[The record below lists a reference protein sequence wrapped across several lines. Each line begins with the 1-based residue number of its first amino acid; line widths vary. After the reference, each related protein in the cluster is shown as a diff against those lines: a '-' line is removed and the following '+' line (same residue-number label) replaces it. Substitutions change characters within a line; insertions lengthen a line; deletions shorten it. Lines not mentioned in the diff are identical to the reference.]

1 MRNSVFMLV
10 LAALLVLS
18 SATTWAR
25 DARHAAF
32 LEAARAFV
40 VDHRLPDGEAI
51 DKSDL
56 TGNFAENQ
64 LALSDVDG
72 DGQPELLLRFQSG
85 SEPSQQEFVCG
96 FDEHS
101 GKLTVEYDCLPGAS
115 EYYTN
120 GSIRDAAKSGL
131 SLGGDFLPFRVYRY
145 SPKTGKY
152 EYRGYVDAWSKKDFP
167 TGKEDEAFPD
177 AVDATGDGFLY
188 YIEDES
194 FEGAKGLNSPVD
206 TPVYTAWYKRY
217 FSGAQPVKV
226 EWIPADAAGLKA
238 LEK

>member
-101 GKLTVEYDCLPGAS
+101 GKLTVEYD
-115 EYYTN
+115 
-120 GSIRDAAKSGL
+120 
-131 SLGGDFLPFRVYRY
+131 
-145 SPKTGKY
+145 
-152 EYRGYVDAWSKKDFP
+152 
-167 TGKEDEAFPD
+167 
-177 AVDATGDGFLY
+177 
-188 YIEDES
+188 
-194 FEGAKGLNSPVD
+194 
-206 TPVYTAWYKRY
+206 
-217 FSGAQPVKV
+217 
-226 EWIPADAAGLKA
+226 
-238 LEK
+238 